1 MLQDLAFV
9 PLQVF
14 IVTLVLERILSAREK
29 REILRKTSV
38 VISAFYSEVGTEAI
52 STLSSYIKNI
62 QSLRGVLN
70 INAHWTENG
79 FKAAV
84 KSLSSFEYQ
93 ISSEN
98 GDLRLLKEFLAE
110 KKSFMLS
117 LFENTNLLEHD
128 T

>member
-1 MLQDLAFV
+1 
-9 PLQVF
+9 
-14 IVTLVLERILSAREK
+14 
-29 REILRKTSV
+29 
-38 VISAFYSEVGTEAI
+38 
-52 STLSSYIKNI
+52 
-62 QSLRGVLN
+62 
-70 INAHWTENG
+70 
-79 FKAAV
+79 AV

-128 T
+128 TFTDMLWALFHIADELESRDNLNALPESDLEHLSGDIKRACQLLFIEWVYYMKHLKKEYPFLFSLAVRKSPFNENRSVIIR